1 MVDEIDWEILRILQ
15 ENGRLPFAELGR
27 QVGLTAPAAAERVR
41 KLEEAG
47 VIRGYHADLDPGQ
60 VGLSMA
66 VIVQMG
72 LTQVHTREVAEIMGS
87 LPEVLECYTVTGQD
101 CLILR
106 AVVPDMASLQVLHEH
121 LSSFGRIT
129 TSIILSTAV
138 ARRSLDPARHSGA
151 SRGAAEEVGRGKHE
165 SRLRIQHPL

>member
-15 ENGRLPFAELGR
+15 ENARLPFAEVGR
-27 QVGLTAPAAAERVR
+27 QVGLTAPAVAERVR

-60 VGLSMA
+60 VGLSMS
-66 VIVQMG
+66 VIVQLG
-72 LTQVHTREVAEIMGS
+72 LVQTRCREVIEILRD

-106 AVVPDMASLQVLHEH
+106 AVVPDMPSLQALHEI
-121 LSSFGRIT
+121 LSNFGRIT

-138 ARRSLDPARHSGA
+138 TRRSLDPHAITEHL
-151 SRGAAEEVGRGKHE
+151 EELQKK
-165 SRLRIQHPL
+165 